1 MNKITRNLTFEI
13 DEKGTGY
20 YIIDVD
26 RGTKLLYQYP
36 PYIPFERPTIEES
49 AQAHIDE
56 IVELD
61 AAAEQERVTIED
73 LQKELDITKMAI
85 DELMMMTMEG
95 GMM

>member
-1 MNKITRNLTFEI
+1 MEALKYEI

-20 YIIDVD
+20 YIINAVN
-26 RGTKLLYQYP
+26 GAKILYQYP

-56 IVELD
+56 LLK
-61 AAAEQERVTIED
+61 AEAEAEKERITIED
-73 LQKELDITKMAI
+73 LQKELDITKQAI

-95 GMM
+95 GMI

>member
-56 IVELD
+56 IIELD
-61 AAAEQERVTIED
+61 AAAEQERITIED
-73 LQKELDITKMAI
+73 LQKQIAELKAI
-85 DELMMMTMEG
+85 NEEQDLILSEMVMI
-95 GMM
+95 

>member
-1 MNKITRNLTFEI
+1 MEALRYEI

-20 YIIDVD
+20 YIIDKY
-26 RGTKLLYQYP
+26 GKKLLYQYP
-36 PYIPFERPTIEES
+36 PYIPYEKGTIEES
-49 AQAHIDE
+49 AQAHIE
-56 IVELD
+56 EMEREAQV
-61 AAAEQERVTIED
+61 AEQERITIED

>member
-1 MNKITRNLTFEI
+1 MARELYYEI

-20 YIIDVD
+20 YIKE
-26 RGTKLLYQYP
+26 RGNELFKIYQYP
-36 PYIPFERPTIEES
+36 PFIPYSGKNIEES
-49 AQAHIDE
+49 AQKHIDA
-56 IVELD
+56 ILKAD
-61 AAAEQERVTIED
+61 AEAEKERVTLES